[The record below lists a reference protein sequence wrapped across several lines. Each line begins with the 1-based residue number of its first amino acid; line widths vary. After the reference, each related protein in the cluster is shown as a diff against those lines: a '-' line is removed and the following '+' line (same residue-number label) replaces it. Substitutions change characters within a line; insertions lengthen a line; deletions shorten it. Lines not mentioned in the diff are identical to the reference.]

1 MSNALA
7 IITGAIQ
14 ETREDFSRVLVDRS
28 ISFER
33 EAGFAIQVLQNN
45 DYALGVAM
53 KDKTS
58 VMNAVKNIAAIGI
71 SLNPARKQAYLV
83 PRGGKICLD
92 ISYIGLIDIAISSGS
107 IMWAQAELVREN
119 DAFTLN
125 GYDKVPTHN
134 FNPFGKDRG
143 EIIGTYVVA
152 KLHNG
157 DYLTT
162 TMSIDD
168 VFSIRNRSEA
178 YKRGNGPWK
187 TDEGEMVKKTV
198 IKRAYKLW
206 PKTERMDDALRQ
218 LNDENGEG
226 LAPPDTPPDWID
238 VAPMIAEA
246 LRTRTD
252 ADALAY
258 WKNNNGRLAKQRQDH
273 ERLKRAISEHRA
285 ALRAQADEARTVDVP
300 ATPAAAEPPPVDD
313 DFVRAMDNAAP
324 DYTPE

>member
-14 ETREDFSRVLVDRS
+14 ETRDDFSRVLVDRS

-53 KDKTS
+53 KDKQS

-92 ISYIGLIDIAISSGS
+92 ISYIGLIDIAIASGS

-125 GYDKVPTHN
+125 GLDRPPTHN

-143 EIIGTYVVA
+143 EIVGVYVVA

-162 TMSIDD
+162 TMSIED
-168 VFSIRNRSEA
+168 VYSIRNRSESF
-178 YKRGNGPWK
+178 KKGNGPWK
-187 TDEGEMVKKTV
+187 TDEGEMIKKTV

-206 PKTERMDDALRQ
+206 PKTERLDQVMNH
-218 LNDENGEG
+218 LNQENGEG
-226 LAPPDTPPDWID
+226 LAADTPPDWID

-246 LRTRTD
+246 LATTTD
-252 ADALAY
+252 ADALGY
-258 WKNNNGRLAKQRQDH
+258 WKANNSRLAKQPQDH
-273 ERLKRAISEHRA
+273 KKLKDAISQHRMKLRA
-285 ALRAQADEARTVDVP
+285 AAADDARTVEM
-300 ATPAAAEPPPVDD
+300 PAAAATGPADD

-324 DYTPE
+324 EYIPE